1 MSAFYVSNWYHI
13 STVCT
18 VTISIAITY
27 QCSIVLV
34 SAVASGLCQ
43 IIDGTGYKESREP
56 RRKRPRPAS
65 GGAVD
70 SRSAFAIRNES
81 ESVAES
87 ADIYPLVTIV
97 LVVGYGIPKRKQDC
111 GFSPNK

>member
-1 MSAFYVSNWYHI
+1 MPAGYARL
-13 STVCT
+13 STALGIKNVEN
-18 VTISIAITY
+18 
-27 QCSIVLV
+27 LGE
-34 SAVASGLCQ
+34 SGRGRL
-43 IIDGTGYKESREP
+43 
-56 RRKRPRPAS
+56 AS

-70 SRSAFAIRNES
+70 SRSAFAIANES

-111 GFSPNK
+111 GFSPSDRIRHITILWLLSCL